1 MSNIFNDVLNDVV
14 ELNENE
20 LYTEAFY
27 PDSIPYLRTIMK
39 KVSLPQGTPAGKGNL
54 CFLYTHNLDE
64 SISLINSTDNFL
76 NNNRYKY
83 YYYNLFYKG
92 KIYNK
97 AYRFR
102 DFDERETYYKSI
114 SDKTNLIPRIRLS
127 NTSNDNKNMYF
138 DLFRYIDIFTNICKS
153 IQPLKYVQ
161 MYWEY
166 MKQILSID
174 IPGYN
179 NRFVVVNLDNYS
191 MGKDIKDNLENPLFM
206 LYFTMHK
213 NHALLSDI
221 DIDFYFYS
229 KKKVLKINPSTCT
242 DKTYIQLRVEM
253 MKIMDGIVSNKV
265 IEDITSP
272 ETLQKEELSSK
283 VVSGIST
290 IFSDNDGDV
299 ITNDEELVRYGKV
312 SAIQKDIKNKV
323 DQHVDAVANAV
334 GDVPVDT
341 DEIAKNI
348 ENKIRKEIDDD
359 RDMIQ
364 KIYYQNK
371 KTEDTKSEA
380 STARDKLLREQ
391 QKNIT
396 IGNMTIEEISKINA
410 EKISIPVHD
419 VSKSVSTTNENL
431 KAIKFNNLDKA
442 YNEKLMKK
450 DITNAILALNDK
462 SIPMFVRDIQIKDSS
477 DELNYKDTYTI
488 LLEDGNRKRHTVKV
502 DIPKFVDDRFLYIGG
517 NKKVI
522 KHQSFF
528 LPVVKI
534 ASDMVQIVTNY
545 SKMTIQRV
553 ENKSISSIERL
564 KKLVSG
570 NNEYSNYFTMGT
582 VYVNNF
588 DHITTI
594 EYDDLSKTYASFKS
608 GKTYI
613 MFDQNDAKE
622 YMKKNNIQSRDNK
635 IFIGKNNGSDCFID
649 IDTQMDEVGNSI
661 VDIIINSLP
670 ENLVTD
676 FGSVK
681 APKRLMFGKVRIMKQ
696 FVSVGMLLGMWE
708 GLSTVMKKLNIEY
721 RLENTVPNN
730 LKSDEE
736 FLKFSDCIL
745 VYKQDIPTAIIM
757 NGFRIFDTAKY
768 RLIDF
773 DGKEPY
779 IEYIK
784 KIYGNAIIENAL
796 MNFYEFAVDPIT
808 LEICKTMNLPTDI
821 VGLYIY
827 ACKLLSDSQYILD
840 INQDLHR
847 IRCNEIIP
855 AILYERLSK
864 NYVSYRNFNG
874 RKKFS
879 IPQDCVIKEILAL
892 KTVEDYSILNPTLEM
907 EQIHAVSTKGFRGVN
922 LDEAYTMEKRG
933 YDPSMTGVISPST
946 SPDGQVGVSR
956 TLTLEPTITN
966 LRGFTQNVTKDLD
979 KTKDVTL
986 FSPGELTIPLGAAI
1000 DDPNRLGH
1008 AIKQSKHVIPV
1019 KDSSPVLISNGFEE
1033 VARFHLTSNFVVNAE
1048 EDGEI
1053 IDYDETSK
1061 IMIAKYKSG
1070 KCKAIDLSPNIVKN
1084 GGGGFFLS
1092 NILKTELTVGSKFK
1106 KDDVLAYHK
1115 DFFKNDKFNNCR
1127 MTMGTLAKVAIM
1139 STYNTYEDATCITHQ
1154 LSERCATEMCF
1165 CKSAVVGK
1173 NSNVFYMAKK
1183 GQEISVGDPLM
1194 TFDTSYEDE
1203 TINQL
1208 LANLGQED
1216 KNNIMEGAR
1225 NEIKSKYSGV
1235 IEDIKI
1241 YPTVDLDDMSP
1252 SMRKIVNAYYR
1263 DINKK
1268 KEFLD
1273 QYDPESK
1280 GSIVKC
1286 GMLVTDVSH
1295 KIQPNRF
1302 GVIKGERVEDSI
1314 LIEFYIK
1321 HSEPLEIGSKIAHFT
1336 ALKNTIG
1343 EIIPTGY
1350 EPYSSYR
1357 PDEEVSTLI
1366 ASNSIL
1372 NRMTPSILLT
1382 GLGSKCIIELKR
1394 HLKELNFD
1402 RPKMEKMIYSFF
1414 SAFDK
1419 SGTNTKKYKSLFQPM
1434 TDAQFKKYFTE
1445 LFENEYAYLIL
1456 DIVDFERSIG
1466 IKDIE
1471 DAAKVID
1478 IPLYEYVSLPHL
1490 TMDKSKVITTKHPVP
1505 VGYYPIKRTQ
1515 QTVMKKNGISTDISE
1530 RSAITNQ
1537 VTGKDK
1543 NGRESDLE
1551 NTMLTAL
1558 GMSNTLKE
1566 LNAPRADDSVMKQQ
1580 MLRDIALNGFTRLED
1595 MDDNIKNKTTL
1606 NTVDCYI
1613 RGMTIQS
1620 DLVVKGLMLPKT
1632 LDEEL

>member
-1 MSNIFNDVLNDVV
+1 MNNIFNDVLNDVIDLGDDV
-14 ELNENE
+14 F
-20 LYTEAFY
+20 TEAFY
-27 PDSIPYLRTIMK
+27 PDSVPYLKTVK
-39 KVSLPQGTPAGKGNL
+39 KRVSLPQGSPVGRGNL
-54 CFLYTHNLDE
+54 CFLYTHNLEE
-64 SISLINSTDNFL
+64 SISVINSTVNFL
-76 NNNRYKY
+76 NVNHYKY
-83 YYYNLFYKG
+83 YYYNLYYQG

-97 AYRFR
+97 TFRFR
-102 DFDERETYYKSI
+102 EIDERENYYKTI
-114 SDKTNLIPRIRLS
+114 TDKTRLMTRNRLA
-127 NTSNDNKNMYF
+127 NTQNDNKNMYYE
-138 DLFRYIDIFTNICKS
+138 LFRYIEIFTEICKK
-153 IQPLKYVQ
+153 IQPIKYIEL
-161 MYWEY
+161 YWNY
-166 MKQILSID
+166 MKQILTTD

-179 NRFVVVNLDNYS
+179 NRFVVINLAHYNI
-191 MGKDIKDNLENPLFM
+191 GKEVKENLENPLFL
-206 LYFTMHK
+206 LYYTMYK
-213 NHALLSDI
+213 KPELLKEVDL
-221 DIDFYFYS
+221 DFYFYLGN
-229 KKKVLKINPSTCT
+229 KVLKINPSACNE
-242 DKTYIQLRVEM
+242 KTYIQLRVEM
-253 MKIMDGIVSNKV
+253 GKIMDGLVSAHV
-265 IEDITSP
+265 IDSVTSD
-272 ETLQKEELSSK
+272 TTMQKEEIISK
-283 VVSGIST
+283 ATAGISNV
-290 IFSDNDGDV
+290 ISQPENDI
-299 ITNDEELVRYGKV
+299 ITNSKDLVRYSKV
-312 SAIQKDIKNKV
+312 SAIENEIENKV
-323 DQHVDAVANAV
+323 KKHADTVEDIA
-334 GDVPVDT
+334 GDEKVDT
-341 DEIAKNI
+341 DEVAKNI
-348 ENKIRKEIDDD
+348 ESKVRKEIEED
-359 RDMIQ
+359 RELMQ
-364 KIYYQNK
+364 KLYYQNK
-371 KTEDTKSEA
+371 NNEPLKSEA
-380 STARDKLLREQ
+380 STARDKLLREE

-396 IGNMTIEEISKINA
+396 VGNMTIEEIEKINA
-410 EKISIPVHD
+410 EKINIPVQD
-419 VSKSVSTTNENL
+419 VSKSVTTTNENV
-431 KAIKFNNLDKA
+431 KRIRFNNLDKE

-450 DITNAILALNDK
+450 DIVNAILALNDK
-462 SIPMFVRDIQIKDSS
+462 SIPMFIRDIQIKDSS

-488 LLEDGNRKRHTVKV
+488 LLEDGNRKRHTIKV

-522 KHQSFF
+522 KHQSFY

-553 ENKSISSIERL
+553 ENKSTSSIERM
-564 KKLVSG
+564 KKLVAG
-570 NNEYSNYFTMGT
+570 NNTLAEYFVMGS
-582 VYVNNF
+582 VFVNNF

-594 EYDDLSKTYASFKS
+594 EYDDLSKTYSSFKS

-613 MFDQNDAKE
+613 MFDQNEAKE
-622 YMKKNNIQSRDNK
+622 YMKKNNIPTQDKK
-635 IFIGKNNGSDCFID
+635 IFIGKNQGKDCFID
-649 IDTQMDEVGNSI
+649 IDSQVDQDGNSI
-661 VDIIINSLP
+661 IDIILNALP
-670 ENLVTD
+670 TD
-676 FGSVK
+676 ISSEFGHVK

-708 GLSTVMKKLNIEY
+708 GLTTLMKKLNLEY
-721 RLENTVPNN
+721 RLEESVPND
-730 LKSDEE
+730 LKSNEE

-757 NGFRIFDTAKY
+757 NGLRIFDTSKY
-768 RLIDF
+768 RLVDF

-779 IEYIK
+779 IDYIK
-784 KIYGNAIIENAL
+784 KVYGNAIIENAL

-874 RKKFS
+874 RKKYS

-892 KTVEDYSILNPTLEM
+892 KTVEDYSVLNPTLEM

-933 YDPSMTGVISPST
+933 YDPSMIGVISPST

-956 TLTLEPTITN
+956 TLTLEPNIIN
-966 LRGFTQNVTKDLD
+966 LRGFTEN
-979 KTKDVTL
+979 KTKKLEETNDTNL

-1053 IDYDETSK
+1053 VDYDEQSK

-1070 KCKAIDLSPNIVKN
+1070 KCRAIDLSPNIVKN

-1092 NILKTELTVGSKFK
+1092 NILTTELKVGSKFK

-1115 DFFKNDKFNNCR
+1115 DFFKNDRFNNCR

-1139 STYNTYEDATCITHQ
+1139 STYNTYEDATCITQQ

-1173 NSNVFYMAKK
+1173 NSNVFYMVKK
-1183 GQEISVGDPLM
+1183 GQEISVGEPLIS
-1194 TFDTSYEDE
+1194 FDTSYEDD

-1216 KNNIMEGAR
+1216 KDNIMEGAR

-1241 YPTVDLDDMSP
+1241 YPTVDLDEMSP

-1273 QYDPESK
+1273 QYDPEAK

-1302 GVIKGERVEDSI
+1302 GVIKGEKVEDSI

-1343 EIIPTGY
+1343 EIIPKGY
-1350 EPYSSYR
+1350 EPYSSFR
-1357 PDEEVSTLI
+1357 PEEEVSTLI

-1394 HLKELNFD
+1394 RLKELNYD

-1419 SGTNTKKYKSLFQPM
+1419 SGSNTKKYKALFQPM
-1434 TDAQFKKYFTE
+1434 SDAQFKKYFTE
-1445 LFENEYAYLIL
+1445 FFENEYAYLIL
-1456 DIVDFERSIG
+1456 DIIDYERSIG

-1471 DAAKVID
+1471 DAAKSIN

-1515 QTVMKKNGISTDISE
+1515 QTVMKKNGISTDIAE

-1558 GMSNTLKE
+1558 GMTNTLKE
-1566 LNAPRADDSVMKQQ
+1566 LNAPRADDAVMKQQ
-1580 MLRDIALNGFTRLED
+1580 MLRDISLNGFTRLED
-1595 MDDNIKNKTTL
+1595 MDDEIKNKTTL

-1632 LDEEL
+1632 LDDEL